1 MKSLINFLNEGIT
14 IDEIIIKDQKN
25 KNVDIVY
32 CAYDEA
38 SLNDICNKYKNVGKY
53 WIDKIFCIATLKN
66 KSIWITYTSKEFKL
80 NTYQPNGDFLEYE
93 DEINYNESYTYK
105 ELVDLLE
112 KGETMLIVINK

>member
-1 MKSLINFLNEGIT
+1 MKRFTDFIVEGRT
-14 IDEIIIKDQKN
+14 IDEIKIKDQKN

-32 CAYDEA
+32 CAYDEE
-38 SLNDICNKYKNVGKY
+38 SLNDICNKYQNVGKY

-66 KSIWITYTSKEFKL
+66 KSTWITDTSKEFKL
-80 NTYQPNGDFLEYE
+80 NTYQPNGDFLEY
-93 DEINYNESYTYK
+93 NNESYTYK